1 MPQDMYLRYNGHISV
16 TFPRELLLLTDK
28 KESSLEQDL
37 VGRMCS
43 RNKVHFIPAYFDK
56 KCCQLFLFESNE
68 VSIKHVY
75 SFIKTFCLP
84 SFENFCQDL

>member
-43 RNKVHFIPAYFDK
+43 RNKVQSIPAYSGNSVGN
-56 KCCQLFLFESNE
+56 CCLN
-68 VSIKHVY
+68 SIDTY
-75 SFIKTFCLP
+75 S
-84 SFENFCQDL
+84 

>member
-37 VGRMCS
+37 FGRICS
-43 RNKVHFIPAYFDK
+43 RNKVQFIPAIFGISVAN
-56 KCCQLFLFESNE
+56 CALLN
-68 VSIKHVY
+68 SI
-75 SFIKTFCLP
+75 
-84 SFENFCQDL
+84 